1 MVVLTNDN
9 LYDIIKPKGERM
21 IKHIIGA
28 IMILIGLIM
37 YINTNLFIVSSIMF
51 SIGVIF
57 ILSNYGN
64 R

>member
-37 YINTNLFIVSSIMF
+37 YINTNLFIVSSIIF
-51 SIGVIF
+51 SIGDIF